1 MINILIALL
10 LIGIIIAAFPIA
22 MAILTIYGLYR
33 LIRYIRKE
41 RYFNSPDFLAQKE
54 QIIETVSAHNE
65 IAHYTNE
72 ISNNNHFVAEDK
84 PGEYAH
90 LAKFENTSDHNYK
103 RNRNVKTYD
112 SDYIRPSSLQIVRKA
127 SEQPIKYL
135 CKYFGISATEENLEQ
150 LESIGENISRLENA
164 IKNLQ
169 DRETRITEE
178 FNPPEFIIEHYRD
191 ELMERLD
198 VEVPNSD
205 IDYTEYIFEYVSDGG
220 NSSQRTTIE
229 FNGETIEATSKYI
242 SSKIKYKKS
251 AKAQR
256 ALMTNKLRRT
266 IKERDDYTCQ
276 ICGASTYEQDLLLLE
291 IDHIIPVSKGGMSTP
306 DNLQTLCWKCNRQ
319 KSDKM

>member
-1 MINILIALL
+1 
-10 LIGIIIAAFPIA
+10 
-22 MAILTIYGLYR
+22 
-33 LIRYIRKE
+33 
-41 RYFNSPDFLAQKE
+41 
-54 QIIETVSAHNE
+54 
-65 IAHYTNE
+65 
-72 ISNNNHFVAEDK
+72 
-84 PGEYAH
+84 
-90 LAKFENTSDHNYK
+90 
-103 RNRNVKTYD
+103 
-112 SDYIRPSSLQIVRKA
+112 
-127 SEQPIKYL
+127 
-135 CKYFGISATEENLEQ
+135 
-150 LESIGENISRLENA
+150 
-164 IKNLQ
+164 
-169 DRETRITEE
+169 
-178 FNPPEFIIEHYRD
+178 
-191 ELMERLD
+191 MERLN
-198 VEVPNSD
+198 VEVPNLD

-256 ALMTNKLRRT
+256 ALMTNKLRST